1 MAGAAL
7 WASRPFQLF
16 IYIEE
21 QVMGRRE
28 VVVTGLGIVSPVAS
42 ELDRFWE
49 GIKNGQSGISR
60 VENVEDIDQYPVTI
74 GGEIRD
80 LNIEKYIDK
89 KEVRKMDPFSIWG
102 VAAAAMA
109 VEDSGLDL
117 NAVDLQRVG
126 VIASSGIGGMQY
138 MQTQSARAIAGGP
151 RRISPQLIPQMIV
164 NILSGYVAIKYGF
177 KGPNFSVTSACA
189 SGSHS
194 IGESMRMIQYGDADV
209 MIAGGAEASVAML
222 GIGGFAA
229 MRATSRRN
237 DDPQGASRP
246 FDKERDGF
254 VMSEGAGIVVLEEKE
269 HALKR
274 GARIYCDA
282 AGYGRTCDAYHITA
296 PSEEAVEA
304 GRGMS
309 LAISDAGLNPE
320 DIDYINAHGTSTPY
334 NDKGETIAIKRALGE
349 ELAYKVAV
357 SSTKSMTGHMLG
369 AAGGVEAA
377 ICALAI
383 RDSIAPPTINYTT
396 PDPDCDLDYV
406 PNVAREMEINVAL
419 SNSLGFGGHNATL
432 CFTKSK

>member
-1 MAGAAL
+1 M
-7 WASRPFQLF
+7 
-16 IYIEE
+16 E
-21 QVMGRRE
+21 RRE
-28 VVVTGLGIVSPVAS
+28 VVVTGLGVVSPIAS
-42 ELDRFWE
+42 ELGRFWE
-49 GIKNGQSGISR
+49 GIKNGQSGIGL
-60 VENVEDIDQYPVTI
+60 VQGVVDIDQYPVRI

-80 LNIEKYIDK
+80 LEIEKFLEK
-89 KEVRKMDPFSIWG
+89 KEARKMDPFAIWG

-109 VEDSGLDL
+109 IEDSGLDV

-138 MQTQSARAIAGGP
+138 MQEQSARAIKGGP

-189 SGSHS
+189 SGTHS
-194 IGESMRMIQYGDADV
+194 IGEAMRMIQYGDADV
-209 MIAGGAEASVAML
+209 MVAGGSEASVAML

-229 MRATSRRN
+229 LRATSRRN

-246 FDKERDGF
+246 FDLDRDGF
-254 VMSEGAGIVVLEEKE
+254 VMSEGAGIIVLEEKE
-269 HALKR
+269 HAVKR
-274 GARIYCDA
+274 GATIYCDA
-282 AGYGRTCDAYHITA
+282 SGYGRTCDAYHITA

-334 NDKGETIAIKRALGE
+334 NDKGETLAIKRALGE

-369 AAGGVEAA
+369 AAGGIEAA
-377 ICALAI
+377 IIALAI
-383 RDSIAPPTINYTT
+383 RDGVAPPTINYTT

-406 PNVAREMEINVAL
+406 PNVAREMEINAAL

>member
-1 MAGAAL
+1 M
-7 WASRPFQLF
+7 
-16 IYIEE
+16 E
-21 QVMGRRE
+21 RRE
-28 VVVTGLGIVSPVAS
+28 VVITGLGVVSPVAS
-42 ELDRFWE
+42 ELNQFWE
-49 GIKNGQSGISR
+49 GIKNGKSGIAR
-60 VENVEDIDQYPVTI
+60 VEGVEDIDQYAVQI

-80 LNIEKYIDK
+80 LDIEKFLDK
-89 KEVRKMDPFSIWG
+89 KEARKMDPFSIWG
-102 VAAAAMA
+102 MAASIMA

-117 NAVDLQRVG
+117 STIDLQRVG

-138 MQTQSARAIAGGP
+138 MQKQSARAIKGGP

-189 SGSHS
+189 SGTHS
-194 IGESMRMIQYGDADV
+194 IGEALRMIQYGDADIMV
-209 MIAGGAEASVAML
+209 AGGAEASVAML
-222 GIGGFAA
+222 GIGGFSAL
-229 MRATSRRN
+229 RATSRRN
-237 DDPQGASRP
+237 DDPEGASRP

-254 VMSEGAGIVVLEEKE
+254 VMSEGAGIVILEEKE

-274 GARIYCDA
+274 GARIYCEA

-296 PSEEAVEA
+296 PSETAVEA

-309 LAISDAGLNPE
+309 LAIADAGLKPE
-320 DIDYINAHGTSTPY
+320 DVDYINAHGTSTYY
-334 NDKGETIAIKRALGE
+334 NDKGETLAIKRALGE

-432 CFTKSK
+432 CFKKSK

>member
-1 MAGAAL
+1 
-7 WASRPFQLF
+7 
-16 IYIEE
+16 
-21 QVMGRRE
+21 MGRRE
-28 VVVTGLGIVSPVAS
+28 VVVTGLGVVSPIAS
-42 ELDRFWE
+42 ELGKFWE
-49 GIKNGQSGISR
+49 GIKNGQSGIGR
-60 VENVEDIDQYPVTI
+60 VQNVEDIDQYPVTI

-80 LNIEKYIDK
+80 LDIEKFLEK
-89 KEVRKMDPFSIWG
+89 KEARKMDPFTIWG

-109 VEDSGLDL
+109 VEDAGLNPDEL
-117 NAVDLQRVG
+117 DLQRVG

-138 MQTQSARAIAGGP
+138 LQTQCARAIEGGP

-189 SGSHS
+189 SGTHS

-229 MRATSRRN
+229 LRATSRRN

-254 VMSEGAGIVVLEEKE
+254 VMSEGAGIIVLEEKE

-274 GARIYCDA
+274 GATIYCNA

-296 PSEEAVEA
+296 PDSSAVEA
-304 GRGMS
+304 ARGMT
-309 LAISDAGLNPE
+309 LAFEDAGLTAA
-320 DIDYINAHGTSTPY
+320 DIDYINAHGTSTPL
-334 NDKGETIAIKRALGE
+334 NDKGETAAIKRALGE

-383 RDSIAPPTINYTT
+383 RDGIAPPTINYTT

-406 PNVAREMEINVAL
+406 PNVARDMEINVAL